1 MAPCGARLIPKI
13 LINLRAWSALGGRR
27 GVQKVRVA
35 EFAVRS
41 YLALLAAGYVVLC
54 SALLTLAFR

>member
-1 MAPCGARLIPKI
+1 MFGF
-13 LINLRAWSALGGRR
+13 GGRR

-41 YLALLAAGYVVLC
+41 YLALLAAGYVVLSVVLC
-54 SALLTLAFR
+54 LVAVAGGFAVVEALK